1 MEYCIAELKT
11 NKSLEK
17 YPELMALSLNNLG
30 CYNRRVQQNDSAL
43 NYFEQAFRI
52 LQENKT

>member
-1 MEYCIAELKT
+1 
-11 NKSLEK
+11 
-17 YPELMALSLNNLG
+17 MALSLNNLG